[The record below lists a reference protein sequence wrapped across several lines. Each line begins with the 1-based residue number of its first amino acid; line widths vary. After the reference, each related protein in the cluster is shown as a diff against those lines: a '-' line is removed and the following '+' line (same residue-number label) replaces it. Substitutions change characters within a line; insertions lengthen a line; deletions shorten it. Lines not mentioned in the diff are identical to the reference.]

1 MSDLAIHGGEP
12 AVSAALNER
21 VTGHPEIDEAVVSR
35 VTGALERGDVSFPVP
50 DGEIHTLER
59 NLEAYFGVEHALCTN
74 NGTSALYSALFAIG
88 EGTDPE
94 TALSGTEILCP
105 TFEIWSAIAPIAA
118 FGGTSVFCE
127 VDPDSMV
134 LDLDDLRAKITDRT
148 GAILVCHMWSETCD
162 LDALRA
168 IADEHDLPVVE
179 DAAHAWGCEY
189 RGEKLGTLFD
199 IGAFSMQAGKSLPAG
214 EGGVVLTDDDRLH
227 DRATALGHYERI
239 TDDHRFSAFQLT
251 GLGYK
256 FRMSPLCAAV
266 ANAQFETL
274 PERVAKE
281 AELMATFREG
291 LREVPCV
298 EQIGCDVEGYQKA
311 GHFGTAMKVD
321 FETLS
326 ADPETVVEA
335 LREEGIFAIRETG
348 NGYSLT
354 HLEPRFES
362 SGSCWGHGELPI
374 SEAVYEQL
382 VRLPAFRRGDE
393 ADVGCYVRGIEKVVR
408 YFSR

>member
-1 MSDLAIHGGEP
+1 MSDLAIHGGDP
-12 AVSAALNER
+12 AVSAELNER
-21 VTGHPEIDEAVVSR
+21 VTGHPDIDESAISQ

-50 DGEIHTLER
+50 EGEIRTLEG
-59 NLEAYFGVEHALCTN
+59 NLAEYLDVEHTLCTN

-94 TALSGTEILCP
+94 TALEGTEILCP
-105 TFEIWSAIAPIAA
+105 SFEIWSAIAPIAA
-118 FGGTSVFCE
+118 FGGTPVFCE

-148 GAILVCHMWSETCD
+148 GGILVCHMWSETCE
-162 LDALRA
+162 LGELRG

-214 EGGVVLTDDDRLH
+214 EGGVVVTDDDRLH
-227 DRATALGHYERI
+227 DRATALGHYERV
-239 TDDHRFSAFQLT
+239 TDDHRFSEFQLT

-281 AELMATFREG
+281 AELMAAFREG
-291 LREVPCV
+291 LREVPHV
-298 EQIGCDVEGYQKA
+298 EQIGCNVEGYEKA

-321 FETLS
+321 FEALD
-326 ADPETVVEA
+326 AEPERVIEA
-335 LREEGIFAIRETG
+335 LREEGIFAIREAG
-348 NGYSLT
+348 NGYSLN

-362 SGSCWGHGELPI
+362 SGRYWGRGELPV
-374 SEAVYEQL
+374 SERVYEQL

-393 ADVGCYVRGIEKVVR
+393 ADVGCYVRGVEKVIEQ
-408 YFSR
+408 FG